1 MTFPI
6 LLEYFYTLDSASECG
21 QSPEY
26 MRELTKA
33 RQDALTSLVQA
44 GIIDNS

>member
-6 LLEYFYTLDSASECG
+6 LLEYFYTLDSASECN
-21 QSPEY
+21 QSDEY

-44 GIIDNS
+44 GIIDHS